1 MAEALTQGR
10 EAVEMESKREALAL
24 ACICAVAVLL
34 SLGGLASVFLTGMGL
49 SLDAIFLVLVCLMM
63 GGLFSLMLLLQLK
76 SAGLLPPL
84 KWPRREKSAAVKAA
98 PAKEEAK

>member
-10 EAVEMESKREALAL
+10 EAAAMEPKRESLVLAG
-24 ACICAVAVLL
+24 ICAVAVLL
-34 SLGGLASVFLTGMGL
+34 SLGGLVSVFFGGMGL

-63 GGLFSLMLLLQLK
+63 GGLFTLMLLLQLK
-76 SAGLLPPL
+76 SAGFLPPL
-84 KWPRREKSAAVKAA
+84 KWPLRGRSAAAESA

>member
-1 MAEALTQGR
+1 
-10 EAVEMESKREALAL
+10 MEPRKEALAL
-24 ACICAVAVLL
+24 AGICAVAVLL
-34 SLGGLASVFLTGMGL
+34 SLGGLVWVFVGGMGL

-63 GGLFSLMLLLQLK
+63 GGLFSLMMLLQLK

-84 KWPRREKSAAVKAA
+84 KWPRREKSSAAEAA